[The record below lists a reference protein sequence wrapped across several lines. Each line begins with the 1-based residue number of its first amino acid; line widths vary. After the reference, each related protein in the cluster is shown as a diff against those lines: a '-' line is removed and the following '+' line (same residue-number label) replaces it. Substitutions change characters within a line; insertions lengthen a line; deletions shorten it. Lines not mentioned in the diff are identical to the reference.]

1 MAIDILS
8 LKPTTISRD
17 LKGKFVCIYSLPKVG
32 KTSMA
37 CQFPKNL
44 LLGFEHGWN
53 AIAGAKAVDITKWA
67 DFKQILRQLEQP
79 AAREM
84 YDTITIDTVGLAWQ
98 MCEDFVCA
106 QNGVQKIS
114 DIPWGGGYTACKKEF
129 VKGWSIMTSKMSKKE
144 FENSLRKITQLGYGL
159 VVIAHVERRIEKR
172 ADDSEVE
179 ILGPAIP
186 KRAYEIVNQLVDI
199 IGYIDITWDEEGNS
213 ERWLY
218 TRKTPTVMA
227 GSRFKY
233 LEPKIKFGYNEL
245 VNAISDAI
253 DKAEKLDG
261 ATVVDKTERI
271 IEEALDY
278 NAIRAEAS
286 ALWKQLVGE
295 GENANAEMA
304 KTILKKVEMIFGR
317 TMKLSEI
324 TEDQVDLF
332 NLVVIEMRDLAKA
345 S

>member
-1 MAIDILS
+1 MAIDILNIQPS
-8 LKPTTISRD
+8 VISRD

-53 AIAGAKAVDITKWA
+53 AIGGVKAIDVTKWA
-67 DFKQILRQLEQP
+67 DFKLILRQLEKP
-79 AAREM
+79 EAKTM
-84 YDTITIDTVGLAWQ
+84 YDTITIDTIGIAWDA
-98 MCEDFVCA
+98 CEQYICA
-106 QNGVQKIS
+106 QNGVQKIA
-114 DIPWGGGYTACKKEF
+114 DIPWGGG
-129 VKGWSIMTSKMSKKE
+129 
-144 FENSLRKITQLGYGL
+144 
-159 VVIAHVERRIEKR
+159 IEKR

-199 IGYIDITWDEEGNS
+199 IGYIDVTWDEEGNS

-233 LEPKIKFGYNEL
+233 LAPKIKFGYQEL
-245 VNAISDAI
+245 VDAI
-253 DKAEKLDG
+253 AEAIEKSEKIDG
-261 ATVVDKTERI
+261 AKVVDKQENI
-271 IEEALDY
+271 IEETLSFNEVRNEAMELWNKLIELDP
-278 NAIRAEAS
+278 
-286 ALWKQLVGE
+286 
-295 GENANAEMA
+295 ENS
-304 KTILKKVEMIFGR
+304 KIILKKVEMVFGR
-317 TMKLSEI
+317 VMKLSEI

-332 NLVVIEMRDLAKA
+332 NLVVLDMRDLLKEQTN
-345 S
+345 

>member
-1 MAIDILS
+1 MAIDILNIQPS
-8 LKPTTISRD
+8 VISRD

-53 AIAGAKAVDITKWA
+53 AIGGVKAIDVTKWA
-67 DFKQILRQLEQP
+67 DFKLILRQLEKP
-79 AAREM
+79 EAKAM
-84 YDTITIDTVGLAWQ
+84 YDTITIDTIGIAWDA
-98 MCEDFVCA
+98 CEQYICA

-114 DIPWGGGYTACKKEF
+114 DIAWGGGYSACKKEF
-129 VKGWSIMTSKMSKKE
+129 ESC
-144 FENSLRKITQLGYGL
+144 LRKITQLGYGL
-159 VVIAHVERRIEKR
+159 VIIAHVERRIEKR

-199 IGYIDITWDEEGNS
+199 IGYIDVSWDEEGNT

-233 LEPKIKFGYNEL
+233 LAPKIKFGYQEL
-245 VNAISDAI
+245 VDAI
-253 DKAEKLDG
+253 AEAIEKSEKIDG
-261 ATVVDKTERI
+261 AKVVDKQENI
-271 IEEALDY
+271 IEETLSFNEVRNEAMELWNKLIELDP
-278 NAIRAEAS
+278 
-286 ALWKQLVGE
+286 
-295 GENANAEMA
+295 ENS
-304 KTILKKVEMIFGR
+304 KIILKKVEMVFGR
-317 TMKLSEI
+317 AMKLSEI

-332 NLVVIEMRDLAKA
+332 NLVVLDMRDLLKEQMN
-345 S
+345 

>member
-1 MAIDILS
+1 MAIDILNIQ
-8 LKPTTISRD
+8 PTTISRD

-44 LLGFEHGWN
+44 LLAFEKGYN
-53 AIAGAKAVDITKWA
+53 AIAGIKPVDITKWS
-67 DFKQILRQLEQP
+67 DLKLVLRQLEKP
-79 AAREM
+79 EARQM
-84 YDTITIDTVGLAWQ
+84 YDTITIDTIGIAWE
-98 MCEDFVCA
+98 MCEQFVCA
-106 QNGVQKIS
+106 QNGVQKIG
-114 DIPWGGGYTACKKEF
+114 DIPWGGGYSACKR
-129 VKGWSIMTSKMSKKE
+129 E
-144 FENSLRKITQLGYGL
+144 FESCLRKITQLGYGL
-159 VVIAHVERRIEKR
+159 VIIAHVERRIEKR

-218 TRKTPTVMA
+218 TRKTPTIMA

-233 LEPKIKFGYNEL
+233 LAPKIKFGYNEL
-245 VNAISDAI
+245 VEAIDEAI

-261 ATVVDKTERI
+261 AVVVDTTQQV
-271 IEEALDY
+271 IEEKLDY
-278 NAIRAEAS
+278 NAIRAEA
-286 ALWKQLVGE
+286 ADLWKRLVE
-295 GENANAEMA
+295 KDTENAGR
-304 KTILKKVEMIFGR
+304 ILKKVEMIFGR
-317 TMKLSEI
+317 PMKLSEI

-332 NLVVIEMRDLAKA
+332 NLVLLDMKEML
-345 S
+345 

>member
-1 MAIDILS
+1 MALDILNIQPS
-8 LKPTTISRD
+8 VISRD

-53 AIAGAKAVDITKWA
+53 AIGGVKAIDVTKWA
-67 DFKQILRQLEQP
+67 DFKLILRQLEKP
-79 AAREM
+79 EAKTM
-84 YDTITIDTVGLAWQ
+84 YDTITIDTIGIAWDA
-98 MCEDFVCA
+98 CEQYICA
-106 QNGVQKIS
+106 QNGVQKIA
-114 DIPWGGGYTACKKEF
+114 DIPWGGGYSACKKEF
-129 VKGWSIMTSKMSKKE
+129 ESC
-144 FENSLRKITQLGYGL
+144 LRKITQLGYGL
-159 VVIAHVERRIEKR
+159 VIIAHVERRIEKR

-233 LEPKIKFGYNEL
+233 LAPKIKFGYQEL
-245 VNAISDAI
+245 VDAI
-253 DKAEKLDG
+253 AEAIEKSEKIDG
-261 ATVVDKTERI
+261 AKVVDKQENI
-271 IEEALDY
+271 IEETLSFNEVRNEAMGLWNKLIELDP
-278 NAIRAEAS
+278 
-286 ALWKQLVGE
+286 
-295 GENANAEMA
+295 ENS
-304 KTILKKVEMIFGR
+304 KIILKKVEMVFGR
-317 TMKLSEI
+317 AMKLSEI

-332 NLVVIEMRDLAKA
+332 NLVVLDMRDLLKEQTN
-345 S
+345 

>member
-1 MAIDILS
+1 MAIDILNIQPS
-8 LKPTTISRD
+8 VISRD

-32 KTSMA
+32 NTSMA

-53 AIAGAKAVDITKWA
+53 AIGGVKAIDVTKWA
-67 DFKQILRQLEQP
+67 DFKLILRQLEKP
-79 AAREM
+79 EAKSM
-84 YDTITIDTVGLAWQ
+84 YDTITIDTIGIAWDA
-98 MCEDFVCA
+98 CEQYICA

-114 DIPWGGGYTACKKEF
+114 DIPWGGGYSACKKEF
-129 VKGWSIMTSKMSKKE
+129 ESC
-144 FENSLRKITQLGYGL
+144 LRKITQLGYGL
-159 VVIAHVERRIEKR
+159 VIIAHVERRIEKR

-199 IGYIDITWDEEGNS
+199 IGYIDVSWDEEGNT

-233 LEPKIKFGYNEL
+233 LAPKIKFGYQEL
-245 VNAISDAI
+245 VDAI
-253 DKAEKLDG
+253 AEAIEKSEKIDG
-261 ATVVDKTERI
+261 AKVVDKQENI
-271 IEEALDY
+271 IEETLSFNEVRNEAMELWNKLIELDP
-278 NAIRAEAS
+278 
-286 ALWKQLVGE
+286 
-295 GENANAEMA
+295 ENS
-304 KTILKKVEMIFGR
+304 KIILKKVEMVFGR
-317 TMKLSEI
+317 VMKLSEI

-332 NLVVIEMRDLAKA
+332 NLVVLDMRDLLKEQMN
-345 S
+345 

>member
-1 MAIDILS
+1 
-8 LKPTTISRD
+8 
-17 LKGKFVCIYSLPKVG
+17 
-32 KTSMA
+32 
-37 CQFPKNL
+37 
-44 LLGFEHGWN
+44 
-53 AIAGAKAVDITKWA
+53 
-67 DFKQILRQLEQP
+67 
-79 AAREM
+79 
-84 YDTITIDTVGLAWQ
+84 
-98 MCEDFVCA
+98 
-106 QNGVQKIS
+106 
-114 DIPWGGGYTACKKEF
+114 
-129 VKGWSIMTSKMSKKE
+129 
-144 FENSLRKITQLGYGL
+144 
-159 VVIAHVERRIEKR
+159 
-172 ADDSEVE
+172 
-179 ILGPAIP
+179 
-186 KRAYEIVNQLVDI
+186 
-199 IGYIDITWDEEGNS
+199 
-213 ERWLY
+213 
-218 TRKTPTVMA
+218 MA

-271 IEEALDY
+271 IEETLDY

-295 GENANAEMA
+295 GENANPEMA